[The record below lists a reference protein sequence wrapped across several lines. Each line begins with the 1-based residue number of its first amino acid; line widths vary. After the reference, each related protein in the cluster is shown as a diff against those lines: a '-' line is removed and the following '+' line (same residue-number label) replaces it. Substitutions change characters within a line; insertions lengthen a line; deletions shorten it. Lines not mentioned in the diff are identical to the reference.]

1 MPEISTYLHNRA
13 HSDAEYA
20 ALIEQVEKLEAQL
33 EYVAMM
39 TDVELPEDGA
49 EDV

>member
-1 MPEISTYLHNRA
+1 MPEINVYLRNRA

-20 ALIEQVEKLEAQL
+20 ALIEHVEKLEAQL